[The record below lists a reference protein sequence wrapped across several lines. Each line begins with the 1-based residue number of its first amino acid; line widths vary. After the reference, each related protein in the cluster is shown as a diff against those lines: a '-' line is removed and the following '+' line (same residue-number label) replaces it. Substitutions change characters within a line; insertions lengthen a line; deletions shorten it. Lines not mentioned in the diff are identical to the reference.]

1 MQRRR
6 YQDHIKP
13 ERPGFIDE
21 TWTVIMDDHGSCKAT
36 RRFIRIAGVKFI
48 FLSKYSPDLN
58 LIEQMIFVKR
68 KALVAQGA
76 ARFVETI
83 CAAIARMLA
92 DISDECANY
101 F

>member
-1 MQRRR
+1 
-6 YQDHIKP
+6 
-13 ERPGFIDE
+13 
-21 TWTVIMDDHGSCKAT
+21 MDDHGSCKAT